1 MLSPPLLN
9 DALTRFSS
17 GVGGGGDIGSTGNP
31 DTGAGVRKI
40 QKRGAAMT
48 RAEIEAALAWL
59 LRLTR
64 YYEHNPAGQGVG
76 EHRGEV

>member
-1 MLSPPLLN
+1 MERK
-9 DALTRFSS
+9 AETQ
-17 GVGGGGDIGSTGNP
+17 ITGP
-31 DTGAGVRKI
+31 EYEKQREE
-40 QKRGAAMT
+40 KRGAAMM

>member
-1 MLSPPLLN
+1 MEAPETQIP
-9 DALTRFSS
+9 
-17 GVGGGGDIGSTGNP
+17 GP
-31 DTGAGVRKI
+31 EYEKYK
-40 QKRGAAMT
+40 KRGTAMT